1 VQTKNETTPRN
12 ETTPNI
18 VRGTVNIRCMTC
30 AEPVAPA
37 RWKIGY
43 RVCLE
48 CGQNRAVISRKHWCV
63 VPMHKSNYFL
73 CTDTADLKGINNKG
87 GLVR

>member
-1 VQTKNETTPRN
+1 MSTET
-12 ETTPNI
+12 EPNN
-18 VRGTVNIRCMTC
+18 VSCLSC

-48 CGQNRAVISRKHWCV
+48 CGESRAALARKHWCI
-63 VPMHKSNYFL
+63 VPMHKSNYML
-73 CTDTADLKGINNKG
+73 ITNRQDLAGLNCKG
-87 GLVR
+87 GMVK

>member
-1 VQTKNETTPRN
+1 MRNETTLEN

-18 VRGTVNIRCMTC
+18 VRGIVNINCITC

-48 CGQNRAVISRKHWCV
+48 CGESRAVTSRKHWCI

-73 CTDTADLKGINNKG
+73 CADTADLKGINNKG

>member
-1 VQTKNETTPRN
+1 MQTRTIETSKK
-12 ETTPNI
+12 ETTPNN
-18 VRGTVNIRCMTC
+18 VRGYTECLTC

-48 CGQNRAVISRKHWCV
+48 CGENRAVTSRKHWCV

>member
-1 VQTKNETTPRN
+1 MENEP
-12 ETTPNI
+12 ESSLPNN
-18 VRGTVNIRCMTC
+18 VSCLSC

-48 CGQNRAVISRKHWCV
+48 CGESRAATARKHWCI
-63 VPMHKSNYFL
+63 VPMHKSNYML
-73 CTDTADLKGINNKG
+73 ITQRSDLAGLNCKG
-87 GLVR
+87 GMVK